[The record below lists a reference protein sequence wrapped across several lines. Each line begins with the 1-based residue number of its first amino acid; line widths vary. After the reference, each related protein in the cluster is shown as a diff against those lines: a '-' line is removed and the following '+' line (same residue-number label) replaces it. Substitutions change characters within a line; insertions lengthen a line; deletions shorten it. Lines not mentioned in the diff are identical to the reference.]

1 MKKGILT
8 FVFAIA
14 FLFTGIMGVNAA
26 EYTENSSEVTA
37 LMTGTAPLEL
47 KAGDTVTL
55 GTLPFVGKNGYVEVK
70 EGTLTISKTN
80 DRYLMTVNKDSV
92 VEANHEKNLM
102 YYQDLMVID
111 LSVEEGATLDINGGM
126 ALTSGHPVT
135 LTNNGTINV
144 NGNLEIRTNSHYTGT
159 GAINVFGN
167 LAVYGVDGSNIG
179 ENVRFNI
186 YENGNVYSETDLT
199 GKLISGLA
207 DNDEYTYKVIDNN
220 KTYTSI
226 SPDVNV
232 DNTFEYGYTLN
243 KTAIEKPAEEIK
255 EEPVKDET
263 ENPKT
268 SDGIMIAFGL
278 LAVSIVT
285 VVIAKKKLA

>member
-8 FVFAIA
+8 FAFAIA

-26 EYTENSSEVTA
+26 DYTEASSEVTA

-55 GTLPFVGKNGYVEVK
+55 NSLPFVGKDGYVEVK
-70 EGTLTISKTN
+70 EGTLTISNKAG
-80 DRYLMTVNKDSV
+80 RYLMTVNKDSV
-92 VEANHEKNLM
+92 VEANHKKNLM

-111 LSVEEGATLDINGGM
+111 LTVEEGATLDINGGM
-126 ALTSGHPVT
+126 ALTTGHPVT
-135 LTNNGTINV
+135 LTNNGTVNV
-144 NGNLEIRTNSHYTGT
+144 NGNLEIRTASHYTGT
-159 GAINVFGN
+159 GALNVYGN
-167 LAVYGVDGSNIG
+167 VAVYGADGKNIDD
-179 ENVRFNI
+179 NVRFNI
-186 YENGNVYSETDLT
+186 YENGNVYSEADLT

-207 DNDEYTYKVIDNN
+207 DNDEYTYEVVDNN

-243 KTAIEKPAEEIK
+243 KTAVEKPAEDVTED
-255 EEPVKDET
+255 PVKDET

-268 SDGIMIAFGL
+268 SDGIILTISA
-278 LAVSIVT
+278 LAVSGMVAL
-285 VVIAKKKLA
+285 IAKKKLA